1 VPEGALAHAPQ
12 ASDRPISAPTLIRTE
27 GPLMSILARSYMTTS
42 ANSLQTGRQVAAA
55 LCETLGGPPKLVMT
69 YLTVNHDQPSYLR
82 GLREGVGTAV
92 PMLGCSAQ
100 GVIGPGRVREEG
112 FAAGALALGGEEI
125 SVAHARVPDI
135 AQGTRDKGR
144 LLGQALRQQLPEAP
158 RVVVIHYDPLC
169 RVDIEVLLDALFGE
183 VECHIV
189 GGASSHAF
197 FFEELRST
205 YQYFDEEVAR
215 GSAVACA
222 ISGRLG
228 VEIGASHGCSPV
240 GVQFTVTRAR
250 ENVLLELNGRP
261 AIDIWYDICGS
272 ELRDSTALAIGL
284 PTEGSGGQEEYRVRG
299 AYALDKDTGGVV
311 LGSAIPEGSRIMLHH
326 RSTEHVLDGTRRMGA
341 ELREKLTDKTVRAAL
356 GFECGSRTRPFLGD
370 EATLQENLQLQHC
383 VGEEAA
389 WLGLTV
395 WGEVFPTAGR
405 PSFHNYSYAVLVLTD

>member
-1 VPEGALAHAPQ
+1 
-12 ASDRPISAPTLIRTE
+12 
-27 GPLMSILARSYMTTS
+27 MSLLARSYMTTS
-42 ANSLQTGRQVAAA
+42 ANSLETGHRVATKMCEA
-55 LCETLGGPPKLVMT
+55 LGSPPKLVMT

-82 GLREGVGTAV
+82 GMREVVGGTV

-112 FAAGALALGGEEI
+112 FAAGALALGGEAI
-125 SVAHARVPDI
+125 SVAHARVTDI
-135 AQGTRDKGR
+135 AQDTQEKGR
-144 LLGQALRQQLPEAP
+144 LLGRRLREQLPEAP

-169 RVDIEVLLDALFGE
+169 RVNIAVLLDALFDL
-183 VECHIV
+183 VECDII

-197 FFEELRST
+197 FYEELRST
-205 YQYFDEEVAR
+205 YQYFDEDVAS
-215 GSAVACA
+215 GTAVACA
-222 ISGRLG
+222 ISGQFG

-240 GVQFTVTRAR
+240 GVQFTVTRAQ

-284 PTEGSGGQEEYRVRG
+284 PTDGLAGQQEYLVRA

-311 LGSAIPEGSRIMLHH
+311 LGSTIPEGSRIMLHH

-341 ELREKLTDKTVRAAL
+341 ALQKKLGDRTVRAAL

-370 EATLQENLQLQHC
+370 EATLQENLQLQQSIGGQ
-383 VGEEAA
+383 VA
-389 WLGLTV
+389 WIGMTA
-395 WGEVFPTAGR
+395 WGEVFPIAGR
-405 PSFHNYSYAVLVLTD
+405 PSFHNYSYAVVALTD